1 MGKKK
6 ETARIYAP
14 SGEAKFML
22 QAGAMKTRET
32 ADALRKRL
40 NWSGYKANVIH
51 ATTRKHGKV
60 YRVRVGP
67 FGSRDEAMKAMKA
80 IRTGMKIDV
89 ILLKG

>member
-1 MGKKK
+1 
-6 ETARIYAP
+6 
-14 SGEAKFML
+14 ML

-32 ADALRKRL
+32 ADAVRKRL
-40 NWSGYKANVIH
+40 DRGGYRAMVVH
-51 ATTRKHGKV
+51 ATTRKYGTV

-80 IRTGMKIDV
+80 IRAEMKIDV

>member
-1 MGKKK
+1 
-6 ETARIYAP
+6 
-14 SGEAKFML
+14 
-22 QAGAMKTRET
+22 
-32 ADALRKRL
+32 LRKRL
-40 NWSGYKANVIH
+40 DRGGYKTMLVH

>member
-1 MGKKK
+1 
-6 ETARIYAP
+6 
-14 SGEAKFML
+14 
-22 QAGAMKTRET
+22 MKTLET

-40 NWSGYKANVIH
+40 DRGGYKTRVIQ
-51 ATTRKHGKV
+51 ATTRKQGKV

-80 IRTGMKIDV
+80 IRAGMKIDV

>member
-1 MGKKK
+1 
-6 ETARIYAP
+6 
-14 SGEAKFML
+14 ML
-22 QAGAMKTRET
+22 
-32 ADALRKRL
+32 
-40 NWSGYKANVIH
+40 VH

-67 FGSRDEAMKAMKA
+67 FGSRDEAMKAMNA